1 MLTQTPPSDKILPA
15 GSPVQNLKKL
25 IRIGLIWHLVD
36 LIVTIG
42 NTLTQNQVT
51 RGNTLSLLSSDLR
64 PTEITIVVVLIASLV
79 LLPPLLHLWFAI
91 DSPWYLPYL
100 VWFGIILLSYYLQRL
115 LRKNAI

>member
-1 MLTQTPPSDKILPA
+1 M
-15 GSPVQNLKKL
+15 
-25 IRIGLIWHLVD
+25 VD
-36 LIVTIG
+36 LGVTIS
-42 NTLTQNQVT
+42 NTRAEKGVT

-79 LLPPLLHLWFAI
+79 LLPPLMDLWFSI

-100 VWFGIILLSYYLQRL
+100 VWSGVILLSYYLQRL